1 MRGIS
6 RCSLGLAA
14 LLLPLLLAACKR
26 PEAALRERPVQRVEL
41 VMKVDGATPEE
52 EKAVATQLAAGL
64 GVPVDPPAEPTGSLR
79 VFRLTLAGHKNPYEK
94 LGLGATWAATAGT
107 GTLYGALIPAYG
119 GMAGL
124 AAMPIGAGLGL
135 IGGVAY
141 GPAHYAN
148 NQALLKKLGYL
159 PWAFDATW
167 EVLER
172 NPPPLESVVAS
183 RRHAY
188 LDLGPHLRPL
198 PEGERSEAAARKA
211 SLQAYV
217 EALLKHFQ
225 KKG

>member
-1 MRGIS
+1 M
-6 RCSLGLAA
+6 A
-14 LLLPLLLAACKR
+14 LLLSVLLAACKS
-26 PEAALRERPVQRVEL
+26 PETALRERPVQRVEL
-41 VMKVDGATPEE
+41 VLKVDGATPEE
-52 EKAVATQLAAGL
+52 ERAMSAQLAAGM
-64 GVPVDPPAEPTGSLR
+64 GVPVDPAAEPTGSFR
-79 VFRLTLAGHKNPYEK
+79 VFRLTLEGHKNPYESR
-94 LGLGATWAATAGT
+94 GFGATWAATAGT
-107 GTLYGALIPAYG
+107 GTLYGALVP
-119 GMAGL
+119 GMAGGVGL

-159 PWAFDATW
+159 PWVFDATW

-188 LDLGPHLRPL
+188 LDLRPHLQPL
-198 PEGERSEAAARKA
+198 PEGDRSEAAARKA
-211 SLQAYV
+211 SLLAYV
-217 EALLKHFQ
+217 DALLKLFQ

>member
-1 MRGIS
+1 M
-6 RCSLGLAA
+6 A
-14 LLLPLLLAACKR
+14 LLLPLLFVACKH
-26 PEAALRERPVQRVEL
+26 PETAMQERPVQRLEL
-41 VMKVDGATPEE
+41 VLKVDGTTPEE
-52 EKAVATQLAAGL
+52 ERSVATQLAAGL
-64 GVPVDPPAEPTGSLR
+64 GVPVDPPAEPPPGSLR
-79 VFRLTLAGHKNPYEK
+79 VFRLTLEGHKNPYENR
-94 LGLGATWAATAGT
+94 GLGATWAATAGT
-107 GTLYGALIPAYG
+107 GTLYGALIPASVG
-119 GMAGL
+119 GVGL
-124 AAMPIGAGLGL
+124 AAVPIGAGLGL

-159 PWAFDATW
+159 PWVFDATW

-198 PEGERSEAAARKA
+198 PEADRSEAAARKA

-217 EALLKHFQ
+217 EALLKLFQ

>member
-1 MRGIS
+1 M
-6 RCSLGLAA
+6 A
-14 LLLPLLLAACKR
+14 LPLLLLASLGCQR
-26 PEAALRERPVQRVEL
+26 PETALRERSAQRLEL
-41 VMKVDGATPEE
+41 VLKVDGATPEE
-52 EKAVATQLAAGL
+52 ERAVVTQLAAGL

-79 VFRLTLAGHKNPYEK
+79 VFRLTLAGHKNPYESR
-94 LGLGATWAATAGT
+94 GLGATWAATAAT
-107 GTLYGALIPAYG
+107 GALYGALLP
-119 GMAGL
+119 GMAGGVGL

-148 NQALLKKLGYL
+148 NQALQEKLGYL
-159 PWAFDATW
+159 PWVFDATW

-188 LDLGPHLRPL
+188 LDLGPHLLPL
-198 PEGERSEAAARKA
+198 PEADRSETAVRKA

-217 EALLKHFQ
+217 EALLKLFQ

>member
-1 MRGIS
+1 M
-6 RCSLGLAA
+6 
-14 LLLPLLLAACKR
+14 
-26 PEAALRERPVQRVEL
+26 
-41 VMKVDGATPEE
+41 
-52 EKAVATQLAAGL
+52 
-64 GVPVDPPAEPTGSLR
+64 DPPAEPPPGSLR
-79 VFRLTLAGHKNPYEK
+79 VFRLTLEGHKNPYENR
-94 LGLGATWAATAGT
+94 GLGATWAATAGT
-107 GTLYGALIPAYG
+107 GTLYGALIPASVG
-119 GMAGL
+119 GVGL
-124 AAMPIGAGLGL
+124 AAVPIGAGLGL

-159 PWAFDATW
+159 PWVFDATW

-198 PEGERSEAAARKA
+198 PEADRSEAAARKA

-217 EALLKHFQ
+217 EALLKLFQ